1 MNKDKVVKIGNNAEV
16 NTGDENVQNYMK
28 RFKELTDFDVEVV
41 KIFTLNS
48 NPDVVCIG
56 VLDKE
61 REVLTKCAK
70 LIYKEEKIKMKN
82 EKGKTVEKTKPMAL
96 FIPFGFPI
104 NYEMYHEIKTS
115 DVSLIQYVGENDTD
129 FVKTTHSIVRKQFF
143 LEFLDENKNAET
155 I

>member
-1 MNKDKVVKIGNNAEV
+1 MSKDKVVKIGNEIDND
-16 NTGDENVQNYMK
+16 NIQMYMK
-28 RFKELTDFDVEVV
+28 RFKELTDYDIESV

-70 LIYKEEKIKMKN
+70 LIYKDEKIKVKN
-82 EKGKTVEKTKPMAL
+82 EKGKMVEKTKPMAL

-104 NYEMYHEIKTS
+104 NYELYHEIQLS
-115 DVSLIQYVGENDTD
+115 DVSLMVYTGENDTE
-129 FVKTTHSIVRKQFF
+129 FVKTTHTIVRKQFF
-143 LEFLDENKNAET
+143 LEFLDEEKDV
-155 I
+155 